1 MTTSAP
7 HAPTAPRRG
16 GSRRARATIALA
28 AAAAALLALSAF
40 AAWVSLTTRD
50 MSESVRRSSR
60 LADAYQQARHALDEE
75 QLTLRDYRLQPSFSG
90 GERLRRAQARL
101 DASLREI
108 RRRGEARDRR
118 LASAALRQCA
128 LATRSLARVVAAV
141 QAGDVFAVDRIERRR
156 LGPLFRSIGRQLD
169 RSAETHRRKAQRALA
184 TSSRS
189 EHIVLAAATLM
200 FVLGLSLLV
209 ALAVALRLR
218 HRLEES
224 RRAELEHLTRAARTD
239 NLTGLGNHRAFHE
252 DLERLLTDTS
262 SHRTSLVMLD
272 LDGLK
277 RVNDTLGHQS
287 GDALITALAHGLH
300 NAAGDGGAYRV
311 GGDEFA
317 LVVRGGAMAAFATV
331 QRLQQELEAADR
343 AVFVIAGVAQA
354 DAGLPADEVVRRA
367 DLALIESKRAR
378 RRALVYSSACER
390 PLTEQDA
397 RSSQRYTE
405 TLATALARAVDAK
418 DASTRSHCETVAE
431 LCALMAEELGLPPE
445 HIAKMRLAGLLH
457 DVGKIG
463 VPDSILQKPGP
474 LTPEE
479 FEVMKTHTH
488 LGYHIVSSAE
498 LHEEA
503 RWILSHH
510 ERPDGTGYPTALR
523 GDEVPLESRI
533 IMVADSFEAMTA
545 HRPYRAGRPAHEAL
559 AELERHVGTQFDA
572 RCVEALRTVMG
583 GTVTTLPTPAAG
595 LRDDGFTDDALA
607 A

>member
-1 MTTSAP
+1 MTPSAP

-16 GSRRARATIALA
+16 GSRRARATVALA

-75 QLTLRDYRLQPSFSG
+75 QLTLRDYRLQPTFSG

-101 DASLREI
+101 DASLRQI
-108 RRRGEARDRR
+108 RRRGDARDRR
-118 LASAALRQCA
+118 LAATALRQSA
-128 LATRSLARVVAAV
+128 LARRSLARVVAAV
-141 QAGDVFAVDRIERRR
+141 QAGDVFAIDRIERRR

-189 EHIVLAAATLM
+189 EHIVLGAATLM
-200 FVLGLSLLV
+200 FALGLSLLV

-218 HRLEES
+218 HRLEDN
-224 RRAELEHLTRAARTD
+224 RRAELERLTRAARTD

-287 GDALITALAHGLH
+287 GDELITALAHGLRD
-300 NAAGDGGAYRV
+300 AADGDGGAYRV

-317 LVVRGGAMAAFATV
+317 LVVPGGAMAAFTTV
-331 QRLQQELEAADR
+331 QRLQQELERADR
-343 AVFVIAGVAQA
+343 AVFVSAGIAQA
-354 DAGLPADEVVRRA
+354 DTGLPADEIVRHA
-367 DLALIESKRAR
+367 DLALIEAKRAR

-390 PLTEQDA
+390 PLVEPDA
-397 RSSQRYTE
+397 PSSQRYTE

-445 HIAKMRLAGLLH
+445 HVAKMRLAGLLH

-479 FEVMKTHTH
+479 FDVMKTHTH

-510 ERPDGTGYPTALR
+510 ERPDGTGYPTTLR

-545 HRPYRAGRPAHEAL
+545 DRPYRAGRPAHEAVT
-559 AELERHVGTQFDA
+559 ELERHVGTQFDA

-583 GTVTTLPTPAAG
+583 TVTTLPTPAAG
-595 LRDDGFTDDALA
+595 LRDDGFADDALA